1 MTRYYAM
8 NILVITTGGTI
19 GSVFDGASIDV
30 SASQSCA
37 VAEMYRREHPE
48 IEFTVQ
54 SPLNLLSERLS
65 ADDLNTL
72 AKVILTTDF
81 TAHDGVIFTCGSDN
95 LSYLSAFLGLLTCRY
110 EKTIAIVAS
119 NKVLGD
125 PRANGY
131 DNFSSAVELIE
142 RGERGSFVP
151 YRNTDGVV
159 YIHSAT
165 DLRQADLS
173 DDSFSFSGA
182 YAVCDGGIIRQNKYV
197 QQTIPFVFDAENL
210 PVITDSVAMIHPYPM
225 LDYTTLDLG
234 GKRAVLHTLYHSST
248 LDSGRAIPFLQQLG
262 DMPMYLASFRSG
274 RDRYRTAVEMI
285 DAGAIPLTDISPECA
300 YMKLLLAAAQDQMP
314 IRVFMEA

>member
-1 MTRYYAM
+1 M

-30 SASQSCA
+30 SAAQSCA
-37 VAEMYRREHPE
+37 VAEMYRREHPA
-48 IEFTVQ
+48 ITFTVE

-65 ADDLNTL
+65 SDDLNTL
-72 AKVILTTDF
+72 ARFILRTDLDAF
-81 TAHDGVIFTCGSDN
+81 DGAIFTCGSDK
-95 LSYLSAFLGLLTCRY
+95 LGYLSAFIGLLTCRN
-110 EKTIAIVAS
+110 KKPVAIVAS
-119 NKVLGD
+119 DKVLGD

-131 DNFSSAVELIE
+131 DNFSCAVELIE

-151 YRNTDGVV
+151 YRNTDGVM

-173 DDSFSFSGA
+173 DDFFSFSGA
-182 YAVCDGGIIRQNKYV
+182 YAVCDGGIIWQNKYV
-197 QQTIPFVFDAENL
+197 QQTIPSVFDAENL
-210 PVITDSVAMIHPYPM
+210 PVITDSVALIHPYPM

-248 LDSGRAIPFLQQLG
+248 LDSGRAILFMRQLG
-262 DMPMYLASFRSG
+262 DVPLYLASFRSG

-300 YMKLLLAAAQDQMP
+300 YMKLLLAAAQDRTP
-314 IRVFMEA
+314 IRAFMQA